1 MNTDILVEN
10 DPDPLSKNND
20 FNQFFSFTPYN
31 WSNWRWQIKNK
42 ITSIDR
48 LSKIIK
54 LTLEEKEVI
63 TVNKSFPFAVT
74 PYYLKIIYDNP
85 LSSLRKTIIPTIKEL
100 NFQDCEN
107 EDPLQEKSHSPCKC
121 IVHRYPDRVL
131 FLTTSVCSTYCRYCT
146 RSRVVGKTCIT
157 TCDWIDAIDYIKAHV
172 EVRDV
177 LLSGGDPLTLSN
189 DSIDWLLSQIRAIKH
204 VEVIRIGT
212 KVPVVLPQRL
222 YDKELL
228 NILKRYHPLFM
239 SIHFVHPDELSK
251 ETITACSNLAN
262 AGIPLGSQTV
272 LLKDVN
278 DDTKLMTKLMQGLLK
293 IRVKPYYLYQCDP
306 ILGSSHFRTK
316 VEKGIEIIKSLRGFT
331 SGYAVPTFVIDA
343 PGGGGKIPIMPE
355 YVVESSSNI
364 ITLKNYENNIYYY
377 PNE

>member
-1 MNTDILVEN
+1 MLVEN
-10 DPDPLSKNND
+10 DIDPDPLSKD
-20 FNQFFSFTPYN
+20 DYFNQFFPSTILSN
-31 WSNWRWQIKNK
+31 WSNWHWQIKNK

-48 LSKIIK
+48 LSKIIE
-54 LTLEEKEVI
+54 LTAEEKEVI
-63 TVNKSFPFAVT
+63 TVNKSFPFAIT

-85 LSSLRKTIIPTIKEL
+85 QSSLRKTIIPTIKEL
-100 NFQDCEN
+100 NFEDCEN
-107 EDPLQEKSHSPCKC
+107 EDPLHEKSHSPCKC

-157 TCDWIDAIDYIKAHV
+157 TCDWIDAIDYIKTHT

-177 LLSGGDPLTLSN
+177 LLSGGDPLTLQN

-204 VEVIRIGT
+204 VEIIRIGT

-228 NILKRYHPLFM
+228 NILKQYHPLFM
-239 SIHFVHPDELSK
+239 SLHFVHPDELSK
-251 ETITACSNLAN
+251 ETVIACSNLAN
-262 AGIPLGSQTV
+262 AGVPLGSQTV

-278 DDTKLMTKLMQGLLK
+278 DNVELMTKLMQGLLK

-316 VEKGIEIIKSLRGFT
+316 VEKGIEIIKNLRGFT

-343 PGGGGKIPIMPE
+343 PGGGGKIPVMPE
-355 YVVESSSNI
+355 YVIESNNTI
-364 ITLKNYENNIYYY
+364 ILKNYENNIYHY
-377 PNE
+377 PNG